1 MKPAVEVALQC
12 LTRIG
17 VQIWEVG
24 YKVFEIWDEHRGAN
38 EGGRALHFQHLNLV
52 FTLTLILCVDVLC
65 CVFSVIS
72 LATRCAMPS
81 FRMHLRARGKVA
93 QVFKTLNDAPQHP
106 VRVSS

>member
-24 YKVFEIWDEHRGAN
+24 YKVFEIWNEHRGAN

-52 FTLTLILCVDVLC
+52 SHLHSFCVLMF
-65 CVFSVIS
+65 CVVS
-72 LATRCAMPS
+72 L
-81 FRMHLRARGKVA
+81 V
-93 QVFKTLNDAPQHP
+93 
-106 VRVSS
+106 

>member
-52 FTLTLILCVDVLC
+52 FTLKHSFCVIFILC
-65 CVFSVIS
+65 
-72 LATRCAMPS
+72 
-81 FRMHLRARGKVA
+81 
-93 QVFKTLNDAPQHP
+93 
-106 VRVSS
+106 